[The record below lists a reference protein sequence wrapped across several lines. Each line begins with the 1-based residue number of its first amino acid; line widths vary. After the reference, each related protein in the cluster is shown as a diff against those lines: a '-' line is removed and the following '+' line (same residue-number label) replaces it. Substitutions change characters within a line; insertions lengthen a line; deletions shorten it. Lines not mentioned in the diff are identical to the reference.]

1 MQADIWKVAGYEE
14 MQKKTHTP
22 DDFSFDKCP
31 RALMF
36 ERASSL
42 AATDDLHV
50 MAIALGKRHTQQS
63 KNSYMCNTL

>member
-42 AATDDLHV
+42 AATSLH
-50 MAIALGKRHTQQS
+50 MMISTGKTM
-63 KNSYMCNTL
+63 YIL